1 MNFDAIN
8 NKIISIDTI
17 IKIAEYLEGEK
28 EHYGKLYAYNE
39 KLKYY
44 KKHKADVFRG
54 ADNILNYKIVLH
66 SGEELK
72 KDNFEWFKEQLKT
85 INKSNIKEIDINFLT
100 SSLSNK
106 KNNNENK
113 QNSTSNDKNE
123 VQQSSTKYPTGK
135 TKYYIKVNYGEN
147 AVTIYKKD
155 ENGYYSIPV
164 KAMVCSCGTATPK
177 SGVYKTSKGYEWG
190 TLEGGTFGRYST
202 RIIGGI
208 LFHSVPYT
216 SESEDSLEY
225 WEYDKLG
232 TTASLGCVRLS
243 VADTK
248 WIFDN
253 CEVGT
258 QVEFY
263 TSSDPG
269 PLGKPTAQKI
279 SDNVECRNWDP
290 TDTSSNS
297 PWNK

>member
-1 MNFDAIN
+1 MKKKKK
-8 NKIISIDTI
+8 NKIIILIAICIVTVIGI
-17 IKIAEYLEGEK
+17 IFFKHSKKIETSTTSESE
-28 EHYGKLYAYNE
+28 EQ
-39 KLKYY
+39 
-44 KKHKADVFRG
+44 
-54 ADNILNYKIVLH
+54 NY
-66 SGEELK
+66 S
-72 KDNFEWFKEQLKT
+72 
-85 INKSNIKEIDINFLT
+85 KEIEENSYNDIINN
-100 SSLSNK
+100 SVSNEIKNEVKEVKNEVNENIISNENQNK

-113 QNSTSNDKNE
+113 QNNTSNDKNE

-135 TKYYIKVNYGEN
+135 TKYYIKVNYGAN

>member
-1 MNFDAIN
+1 MKKKNKFIIFIVICIVAVIGIIFFKHSKKIETSTTSEPEEQNYSKEIEEKSYNDIIN
-8 NKIISIDTI
+8 NSVSNEIKNEVKEVKNEVNENIIS
-17 IKIAEYLEGEK
+17 
-28 EHYGKLYAYNE
+28 NE
-39 KLKYY
+39 
-44 KKHKADVFRG
+44 
-54 ADNILNYKIVLH
+54 N
-66 SGEELK
+66 
-72 KDNFEWFKEQLKT
+72 Q
-85 INKSNIKEIDINFLT
+85 
-100 SSLSNK
+100 NK

-113 QNSTSNDKNE
+113 QNNTSNDKSE

-135 TKYYIKVNYGEN
+135 TKYYIKVNYGAN

-243 VADTK
+243 VVDTK

>member
-1 MNFDAIN
+1 MKKKKKNIIIILIAICIVTVIGIIFFKHSKKIETSTTSEPEEQNYSKEIEEKSYNDIIN
-8 NKIISIDTI
+8 NSVSNEIKNEVKELKNEVNENIIS
-17 IKIAEYLEGEK
+17 
-28 EHYGKLYAYNE
+28 NE
-39 KLKYY
+39 
-44 KKHKADVFRG
+44 
-54 ADNILNYKIVLH
+54 N
-66 SGEELK
+66 
-72 KDNFEWFKEQLKT
+72 Q
-85 INKSNIKEIDINFLT
+85 
-100 SSLSNK
+100 NK

-113 QNSTSNDKNE
+113 QNNTSNDKNE

-135 TKYYIKVNYGEN
+135 TKYYIKVNYGAN

>member
-1 MNFDAIN
+1 MKKK
-8 NKIISIDTI
+8 NKIIILIAICIVAVIGIIFFKHSKKIETSTTSEPEEQNYSKKIEENSYNDIINNSISNEIKDEVNENI
-17 IKIAEYLEGEK
+17 IS
-28 EHYGKLYAYNE
+28 NE
-39 KLKYY
+39 
-44 KKHKADVFRG
+44 
-54 ADNILNYKIVLH
+54 N
-66 SGEELK
+66 
-72 KDNFEWFKEQLKT
+72 Q
-85 INKSNIKEIDINFLT
+85 
-100 SSLSNK
+100 NK

-113 QNSTSNDKNE
+113 QNNTSNDKNE

-135 TKYYIKVNYGEN
+135 TKYYIKVNCGAN

>member
-1 MNFDAIN
+1 MLVFLKLVFLVNKYIIIPTPRPPNIAAIGIGIIFFKHSKKIETSTTSEPEEQNYSKEIEEKSYNDIIN
-8 NKIISIDTI
+8 NSVSNEIKNEVNENIIS
-17 IKIAEYLEGEK
+17 
-28 EHYGKLYAYNE
+28 NE
-39 KLKYY
+39 
-44 KKHKADVFRG
+44 
-54 ADNILNYKIVLH
+54 N
-66 SGEELK
+66 
-72 KDNFEWFKEQLKT
+72 Q
-85 INKSNIKEIDINFLT
+85 
-100 SSLSNK
+100 NK

>member
-1 MNFDAIN
+1 MKKKKKNKK
-8 NKIISIDTI
+8 NKIIILIAICIVTVIGI
-17 IKIAEYLEGEK
+17 IFLKHSKKIETSTTSEPE
-28 EHYGKLYAYNE
+28 EQ
-39 KLKYY
+39 
-44 KKHKADVFRG
+44 
-54 ADNILNYKIVLH
+54 NY
-66 SGEELK
+66 S
-72 KDNFEWFKEQLKT
+72 
-85 INKSNIKEIDINFLT
+85 KEIEENSYNDIINN
-100 SSLSNK
+100 SVSNEIKNEVKEVKNEVNENIISNENQNK

-113 QNSTSNDKNE
+113 QNNTSNDKNE

-135 TKYYIKVNYGEN
+135 TKYYIKVNYGAN

>member
-1 MNFDAIN
+1 MKKK
-8 NKIISIDTI
+8 NKIIILIVICIVAVIGI
-17 IKIAEYLEGEK
+17 IFFKHSKKIETSTTSEPEEQNYSKKIEENSYNDIINNSVSDEIKNEVK
-28 EHYGKLYAYNE
+28 EVKNE
-39 KLKYY
+39 VKE
-44 KKHKADVFRG
+44 
-54 ADNILNYKIVLH
+54 NII
-66 SGEELK
+66 
-72 KDNFEWFKEQLKT
+72 
-85 INKSNIKEIDINFLT
+85 SNENQ
-100 SSLSNK
+100 NK

-113 QNSTSNDKNE
+113 QNNTLNDKNE
-123 VQQSSTKYPTGK
+123 VQQSTTKYPTGK
-135 TKYYIKVNYGEN
+135 TKYYIKVNYGAN

-155 ENGYYSIPV
+155 ESGYYSIPV

-202 RIIGGI
+202 RIVGGI

-216 SESEDSLEY
+216 SESEDTLEY

>member
-1 MNFDAIN
+1 MKKKKK
-8 NKIISIDTI
+8 NKIIILIAICIVTVIGI
-17 IKIAEYLEGEK
+17 IFFKHSKKIETSTTSEPE
-28 EHYGKLYAYNE
+28 EQ
-39 KLKYY
+39 
-44 KKHKADVFRG
+44 
-54 ADNILNYKIVLH
+54 NY
-66 SGEELK
+66 S
-72 KDNFEWFKEQLKT
+72 
-85 INKSNIKEIDINFLT
+85 KEIEENSYNDIINN
-100 SSLSNK
+100 SVSNEIKNEVKEVKNEVNENIISNVNQNK

-113 QNSTSNDKNE
+113 QNNTSNDKNE

-135 TKYYIKVNYGEN
+135 TKYYIKVNYGAN

>member
-1 MNFDAIN
+1 MKKKNKFIIFIVICIVAVIGIIFFKHSKKIETSTTSEPEEQNYSKEIEEKSYNDIIN
-8 NKIISIDTI
+8 NSVSNEIKNEVKEVKNEVNKNIIS
-17 IKIAEYLEGEK
+17 
-28 EHYGKLYAYNE
+28 NE
-39 KLKYY
+39 
-44 KKHKADVFRG
+44 
-54 ADNILNYKIVLH
+54 N
-66 SGEELK
+66 
-72 KDNFEWFKEQLKT
+72 Q
-85 INKSNIKEIDINFLT
+85 
-100 SSLSNK
+100 NK
-106 KNNNENK
+106 KNTNENK
-113 QNSTSNDKNE
+113 QNNTSNDKNE

-135 TKYYIKVNYGEN
+135 TKYYIKVNYGAN

>member
-1 MNFDAIN
+1 M
-8 NKIISIDTI
+8 
-17 IKIAEYLEGEK
+17 
-28 EHYGKLYAYNE
+28 
-39 KLKYY
+39 
-44 KKHKADVFRG
+44 
-54 ADNILNYKIVLH
+54 
-66 SGEELK
+66 
-72 KDNFEWFKEQLKT
+72 
-85 INKSNIKEIDINFLT
+85 
-100 SSLSNK
+100 
-106 KNNNENK
+106 NNENK
-113 QNSTSNDKNE
+113 QNNTSNDKNE

-135 TKYYIKVNYGEN
+135 TKYYIKVNYGAN

>member
-1 MNFDAIN
+1 MKKKNKFIIFIVICIVAVIGIIFFKLSKKIETSTTSEPEEQNYSKEIEEKSYNDIIN
-8 NKIISIDTI
+8 NSVSNEIKNEVKEVKNEVNENIIS
-17 IKIAEYLEGEK
+17 
-28 EHYGKLYAYNE
+28 NE
-39 KLKYY
+39 
-44 KKHKADVFRG
+44 
-54 ADNILNYKIVLH
+54 N
-66 SGEELK
+66 
-72 KDNFEWFKEQLKT
+72 Q
-85 INKSNIKEIDINFLT
+85 
-100 SSLSNK
+100 NK

-113 QNSTSNDKNE
+113 QNNTSNDKNE

-135 TKYYIKVNYGEN
+135 TKYYIKVNYGAN

>member
-1 MNFDAIN
+1 MKKK
-8 NKIISIDTI
+8 NKIIILIVICIVAVIGI
-17 IKIAEYLEGEK
+17 IFFKHSKKIETSTTSEPEEQNYSKKIEENSYNDIINNSVSNEIENEVK
-28 EHYGKLYAYNE
+28 EVKNE
-39 KLKYY
+39 
-44 KKHKADVFRG
+44 VNE
-54 ADNILNYKIVLH
+54 NII
-66 SGEELK
+66 
-72 KDNFEWFKEQLKT
+72 
-85 INKSNIKEIDINFLT
+85 SNENQ
-100 SSLSNK
+100 NK

-113 QNSTSNDKNE
+113 QNNTSNDKNE
-123 VQQSSTKYPTGK
+123 VQQSSIKYPTGK
-135 TKYYIKVNYGEN
+135 TKYYIKVNYGAN

-155 ENGYYSIPV
+155 ESGYYSIPV

-202 RIIGGI
+202 RIVGGI

-216 SESEDSLEY
+216 SESEDTLEY

>member
-1 MNFDAIN
+1 MKKNKK
-8 NKIISIDTI
+8 NKIIILIAICIVTVIGI
-17 IKIAEYLEGEK
+17 IFFKHSKKIETSTTSEPE
-28 EHYGKLYAYNE
+28 EQ
-39 KLKYY
+39 
-44 KKHKADVFRG
+44 
-54 ADNILNYKIVLH
+54 NY
-66 SGEELK
+66 S
-72 KDNFEWFKEQLKT
+72 
-85 INKSNIKEIDINFLT
+85 KEIEENSYNDIINN
-100 SSLSNK
+100 SVSNEIKNEVKEVKNEVNENIISNENQNK

-113 QNSTSNDKNE
+113 QNNTSNDKNE

-135 TKYYIKVNYGEN
+135 TKYYIKVNYGAN

>member
-1 MNFDAIN
+1 MKKKKK
-8 NKIISIDTI
+8 NKIIILIAICIVTVIGI
-17 IKIAEYLEGEK
+17 IFFKHSKKIETSTTSEPE
-28 EHYGKLYAYNE
+28 EQ
-39 KLKYY
+39 
-44 KKHKADVFRG
+44 
-54 ADNILNYKIVLH
+54 NY
-66 SGEELK
+66 S
-72 KDNFEWFKEQLKT
+72 
-85 INKSNIKEIDINFLT
+85 KEIEENSYNDIINN
-100 SSLSNK
+100 SVSNEIKNEVKEVKNEVNENIISNVNQNK

-113 QNSTSNDKNE
+113 QNNTSNDKNE

-135 TKYYIKVNYGEN
+135 TKYYIKVNYGAN

-155 ENGYYSIPV
+155 EHGYYSIPV

>member
-1 MNFDAIN
+1 MKKKNKFIIFIVICIVAVIGIIFFKHSKKIETSTTSEPEEQNYSKEIEEKSYNDIIN
-8 NKIISIDTI
+8 NSVSNEIKNEVKEVKNEVNENIIS
-17 IKIAEYLEGEK
+17 
-28 EHYGKLYAYNE
+28 NE
-39 KLKYY
+39 
-44 KKHKADVFRG
+44 
-54 ADNILNYKIVLH
+54 N
-66 SGEELK
+66 
-72 KDNFEWFKEQLKT
+72 Q
-85 INKSNIKEIDINFLT
+85 
-100 SSLSNK
+100 NK

-113 QNSTSNDKNE
+113 QNNTSNDKNE

-135 TKYYIKVNYGEN
+135 TKYYIKVNYGAN

-253 CEVGT
+253 CEIGT

>member
-1 MNFDAIN
+1 MKKKNKVICIVAVIGIIFFKHSKKIETSTTSEPEEQNYSKEIEEKSYNDIIN
-8 NKIISIDTI
+8 NSVSNEIKNEVKEVKNEVNENIIS
-17 IKIAEYLEGEK
+17 
-28 EHYGKLYAYNE
+28 NE
-39 KLKYY
+39 
-44 KKHKADVFRG
+44 
-54 ADNILNYKIVLH
+54 N
-66 SGEELK
+66 
-72 KDNFEWFKEQLKT
+72 Q
-85 INKSNIKEIDINFLT
+85 
-100 SSLSNK
+100 NK

-113 QNSTSNDKNE
+113 QNNTSNDKNE

-135 TKYYIKVNYGEN
+135 TKYYIKVNYGAN

>member
-1 MNFDAIN
+1 MKKKKK
-8 NKIISIDTI
+8 NKIIILIAICIVTVIGI
-17 IKIAEYLEGEK
+17 IFFKHSKKIETSTTSEPE
-28 EHYGKLYAYNE
+28 EQ
-39 KLKYY
+39 
-44 KKHKADVFRG
+44 
-54 ADNILNYKIVLH
+54 NY
-66 SGEELK
+66 S
-72 KDNFEWFKEQLKT
+72 
-85 INKSNIKEIDINFLT
+85 KEIEENSYNDIINN
-100 SSLSNK
+100 SVSNEIKNEVKEVKNEVNENIISNENQNK

-113 QNSTSNDKNE
+113 QNNTSNDKNE

-135 TKYYIKVNYGEN
+135 TKYYIKVNYGAN

>member
-1 MNFDAIN
+1 MMKVILLKDVKGTGKKNEVKEVKN
-8 NKIISIDTI
+8 EVNENIIS
-17 IKIAEYLEGEK
+17 
-28 EHYGKLYAYNE
+28 NE
-39 KLKYY
+39 
-44 KKHKADVFRG
+44 
-54 ADNILNYKIVLH
+54 N
-66 SGEELK
+66 
-72 KDNFEWFKEQLKT
+72 Q
-85 INKSNIKEIDINFLT
+85 
-100 SSLSNK
+100 NK

-113 QNSTSNDKNE
+113 QNNTSNDKNE

-135 TKYYIKVNYGEN
+135 TKYYIKVNYGAN

>member
-1 MNFDAIN
+1 MKKKNKFIIFIVICIVAVIGIIFFKHSKKIETSTTSEPEEQNYSKEIEEKSYNDIIN
-8 NKIISIDTI
+8 NSVSNEIKNEVKEVKNEVNENIIS
-17 IKIAEYLEGEK
+17 
-28 EHYGKLYAYNE
+28 NE
-39 KLKYY
+39 
-44 KKHKADVFRG
+44 
-54 ADNILNYKIVLH
+54 N
-66 SGEELK
+66 
-72 KDNFEWFKEQLKT
+72 Q
-85 INKSNIKEIDINFLT
+85 
-100 SSLSNK
+100 NK

-113 QNSTSNDKNE
+113 QNNTSNDKHE

-135 TKYYIKVNYGEN
+135 TKYYIKVNYGAN

>member
-1 MNFDAIN
+1 MKKKNKFIIFIVICIVAVIGIIFFKHSKKIEISTTSEPEEQNYSKEIEEKSYNDIIN
-8 NKIISIDTI
+8 NSVSNEIKNEVKEVKNEVNENIIS
-17 IKIAEYLEGEK
+17 
-28 EHYGKLYAYNE
+28 NE
-39 KLKYY
+39 
-44 KKHKADVFRG
+44 
-54 ADNILNYKIVLH
+54 N
-66 SGEELK
+66 
-72 KDNFEWFKEQLKT
+72 Q
-85 INKSNIKEIDINFLT
+85 
-100 SSLSNK
+100 NK

-113 QNSTSNDKNE
+113 QNNTSNDKNE

-135 TKYYIKVNYGEN
+135 TKYYIKVNYRAN

>member
-1 MNFDAIN
+1 MD
-8 NKIISIDTI
+8 
-17 IKIAEYLEGEK
+17 
-28 EHYGKLYAYNE
+28 
-39 KLKYY
+39 
-44 KKHKADVFRG
+44 
-54 ADNILNYKIVLH
+54 
-66 SGEELK
+66 
-72 KDNFEWFKEQLKT
+72 
-85 INKSNIKEIDINFLT
+85 
-100 SSLSNK
+100 
-106 KNNNENK
+106 
-113 QNSTSNDKNE
+113 
-123 VQQSSTKYPTGK
+123 
-135 TKYYIKVNYGEN
+135 
-147 AVTIYKKD
+147 
-155 ENGYYSIPV
+155 
-164 KAMVCSCGTATPK
+164 
-177 SGVYKTSKGYEWG
+177 EWG

>member
-1 MNFDAIN
+1 MTAALAAVAVIGIIFFKHSKKIETSTTSEPEEQNYSKEIEEKSYNDIIN
-8 NKIISIDTI
+8 NSVSNEIKNEVNENIIS
-17 IKIAEYLEGEK
+17 
-28 EHYGKLYAYNE
+28 NE
-39 KLKYY
+39 
-44 KKHKADVFRG
+44 
-54 ADNILNYKIVLH
+54 N
-66 SGEELK
+66 
-72 KDNFEWFKEQLKT
+72 Q
-85 INKSNIKEIDINFLT
+85 
-100 SSLSNK
+100 NK

>member
-1 MNFDAIN
+1 MKKKNKFMIFIFICIVAVIGIIFFKHSKKIETSTTSEPEEQNYSKEIEEKSYNDIIN
-8 NKIISIDTI
+8 NSVSNEIKNEVKEVKNEVNENIIS
-17 IKIAEYLEGEK
+17 
-28 EHYGKLYAYNE
+28 NE
-39 KLKYY
+39 
-44 KKHKADVFRG
+44 
-54 ADNILNYKIVLH
+54 N
-66 SGEELK
+66 
-72 KDNFEWFKEQLKT
+72 Q
-85 INKSNIKEIDINFLT
+85 
-100 SSLSNK
+100 NK

-113 QNSTSNDKNE
+113 QNNTSNDKKE

-135 TKYYIKVNYGEN
+135 TKYYIKVNYGAN

>member
-1 MNFDAIN
+1 MKKKKKNIIIILIAICIVTVIGIIFFKHSKKIETSTTSEPEEQNYSKEIEEKSYNDIIN
-8 NKIISIDTI
+8 NSVSNEIKNEVKEVKNEVNENIIS
-17 IKIAEYLEGEK
+17 
-28 EHYGKLYAYNE
+28 NE
-39 KLKYY
+39 
-44 KKHKADVFRG
+44 
-54 ADNILNYKIVLH
+54 N
-66 SGEELK
+66 
-72 KDNFEWFKEQLKT
+72 Q
-85 INKSNIKEIDINFLT
+85 
-100 SSLSNK
+100 NK
-106 KNNNENK
+106 KNNNKNK
-113 QNSTSNDKNE
+113 QNNTSNEKNE

-135 TKYYIKVNYGEN
+135 TKYYIKVNYGAN

>member
-1 MNFDAIN
+1 MKKKEK
-8 NKIISIDTI
+8 NKIIILIAICIVTVIGI
-17 IKIAEYLEGEK
+17 IFFKHSKKIETSTTSEPE
-28 EHYGKLYAYNE
+28 EQ
-39 KLKYY
+39 
-44 KKHKADVFRG
+44 
-54 ADNILNYKIVLH
+54 NY
-66 SGEELK
+66 S
-72 KDNFEWFKEQLKT
+72 
-85 INKSNIKEIDINFLT
+85 KEIEENSYNDIINN
-100 SSLSNK
+100 SVSNEIKNEVNENIISNENQNK

-135 TKYYIKVNYGEN
+135 TKYYIKVNYGAN